1 MNDSIKEFITGW
13 IVPIISAVIIAVLI
27 NKFLFFMALIPSTSM
42 YPTLK
47 NGDRIFVTKVYSTEN
62 LKRGDIVLFR
72 SDELDNILVKRLI
85 GLPGDTVEVK
95 ENNDVYVNG
104 QKLDEPYVKQPG
116 GDKKGYGTYKVPEGC
131 FFFLG
136 DNRVDSYDSRFWNV
150 KYIPKNA
157 IIGKAHMI
165 LFPFNRFGMLK

>member
-1 MNDSIKEFITGW
+1 MESSAKEFITEW
-13 IVPIISAVIIAVLI
+13 VMPIVSAVIIAVLI

-47 NGDRIFVTKVYSTEN
+47 KGDRIFVTKIYNTEN

-85 GLPGDTVEVK
+85 GLPGDTVEIK

-104 QKLDEPYVKQPG
+104 EKLDEPYVKQPG
-116 GDKKGYGTYKVPEGC
+116 GDERGYGTYQVPDGC
-131 FFFLG
+131 YFFLG

-150 KYIPKNA
+150 KYIPKSA
-157 IIGKAHMI
+157 IMGKAHMI
-165 LFPFNRFGMLK
+165 LFPFDRFGMLR